1 VLINVIFLRKITL
14 LIFILMLAAIFIGG
28 TMPGAGNLF
37 SAPWDKVAHFFT
49 FGAIT
54 LLAGL
59 SFPNRPLVL
68 ILLLAVCIG
77 IADEVHQMFIAGR
90 QPGLDDLAAD
100 TLGALFALPLILSLR
115 KFSIDPD
122 QRLQLQ
128 R

>member
-1 VLINVIFLRKITL
+1 MLINVIFLRKITL

-59 SFPNRPLVL
+59 SFPNRSLAL

-90 QPGLDDLAAD
+90 QPSLDDLAAD
-100 TLGALFALPLILSLR
+100 TLGALFALPLISSLR